1 MTAGSSSSDIVVRTP
16 RNGEGTFKKLAMKGI
31 YGKWK
36 RILERISRSVYDT
49 WRKSVS
55 VKGVIMSQPP
65 RHFLAFDVKMS
76 TCIFQ

>member
-1 MTAGSSSSDIVVRTP
+1 MAAGSSSSDIVVRTP

-36 RILERISRSVYDT
+36 RILERISRSMYG
-49 WRKSVS
+49 KSVS

-65 RHFLAFDVKMS
+65 RNFLAFDVNMS